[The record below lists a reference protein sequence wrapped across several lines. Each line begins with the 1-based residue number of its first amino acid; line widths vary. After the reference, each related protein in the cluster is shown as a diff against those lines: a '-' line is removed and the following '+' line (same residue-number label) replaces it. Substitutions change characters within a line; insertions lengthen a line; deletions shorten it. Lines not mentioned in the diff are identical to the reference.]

1 MIEQKAK
8 VVAVDEQKIWLDA
21 ERQSTCSSCSV
32 KNGCGTGLLE
42 KHVGK
47 KFSRIAV
54 DKTESVVAG
63 QAVDVLIPEEKLLE
77 GTFIV
82 YIVPLLMLFL
92 LSALMRFA
100 EMSPVMEIIG
110 GVAGLILGLFLVK
123 LYLKNK
129 KIDLK
134 VKVARGTL

>member
-1 MIEQKAK
+1 
-8 VVAVDEQKIWLDA
+8 
-21 ERQSTCSSCSV
+21 
-32 KNGCGTGLLE
+32 
-42 KHVGK
+42 
-47 KFSRIAV
+47 
-54 DKTESVVAG
+54 
-63 QAVDVLIPEEKLLE
+63 
-77 GTFIV
+77 
-82 YIVPLLMLFL
+82 MLFL